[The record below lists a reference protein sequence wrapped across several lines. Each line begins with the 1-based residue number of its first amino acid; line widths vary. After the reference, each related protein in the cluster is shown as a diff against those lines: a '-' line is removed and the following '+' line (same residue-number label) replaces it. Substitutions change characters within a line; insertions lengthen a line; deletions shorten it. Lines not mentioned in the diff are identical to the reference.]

1 MAEQNKQPQN
11 NQKPEQ
17 DVNQLLKV
25 RREKLAALQEA
36 GKDPF
41 RITRYDQTHHT
52 DEAKELYIAHEEKL
66 LAGHAAPNVEGM
78 EEAEAREV
86 LNADYNE
93 RRAIMDADPIM
104 VSIAG
109 RMMFKRVMGKAS
121 FCNIQDLKGTIQV
134 YVAKDA
140 IGEEAYADFKKSDIG
155 DIYGIKGYVFRT
167 KTGEIS
173 IHAVEMTMLTKSLQ
187 ILPEKFHGLTDTDT
201 RYRQRYVDLIM
212 NADSKEVFIKR
223 SRIIKEIRKFLDGR
237 DFMEV
242 ETPMLVS
249 NAGGAAARP
258 FETHY
263 NALDE
268 DVKLRISLELYLK
281 RLIVGGLERVYEIG
295 RVFRNEGVDTRH
307 NPEFTLM
314 ELYQAYTDYE
324 GMMEL
329 TESMFR
335 YLAEAVLGTTRFVYN
350 GIELDFGKPFER
362 ITMIDCI
369 KKYAGVDFDAVTTD
383 EEAKAIAREH
393 NVEFEDRHTKGDIV
407 NLFFEEYCEENLI
420 QPTFVTDHPLAISP
434 LTKKRPDD
442 PNKVERFELFI
453 NTWEMC
459 NAYSEL
465 NDPIDQRERFAAQD
479 AAFEA
484 GDEEANHT
492 DEDFLNALSIGM
504 PPTGGIG
511 YGIDRLVM
519 LLTNSQAIRDVL
531 LFPTMKTLDP
541 KKAEN
546 KAEKA
551 AVNGSAEDAT
561 VSAPSVQIDLSKV
574 KIEPLFADDVDFETF
589 SKSDF
594 RVVKIEACE
603 AVPKSKKLL
612 KFTLNDGTDRKRTI
626 LSGIHEYYEPEE
638 LVGKTCVAITNLPP
652 RKMMGIDSEGML
664 ISAVYEYDG
673 REGLNLL
680 MLDDSIPAGAKLY

>member
-1 MAEQNKQPQN
+1 MAEQNN
-11 NQKPEQ
+11 NQQ
-17 DVNQLLKV
+17 DLNQLLQV
-25 RREKLAALQEA
+25 RYDKLHELQEN

-41 RITRYDQTHHT
+41 VITKYDVTSHST
-52 DEAKELYIAHEEKL
+52 DIIDNFETM
-66 LAGHAAPNVEGM
+66 EGKQ
-78 EEAEAREV
+78 
-86 LNADYNE
+86 
-93 RRAIMDADPIM
+93 

-121 FCNIQDLKGTIQV
+121 FCNIQDLKGRIQV
-134 YVAKDA
+134 YVARDN
-140 IGEEAYADFKKSDIG
+140 IGEEIYKDFKKSDIG
-155 DIYGIKGYVFRT
+155 DIWGVKGYAFRT

-173 IHAVEMTMLTKSLQ
+173 IHAEEMTLLSKSLQ
-187 ILPEKFHGLTDTDT
+187 ILPEKFHGLTDTDM
-201 RYRQRYVDLIM
+201 RYRQRYIDLIM
-212 NADSKEVFIKR
+212 NQESKEVFIKR
-223 SRIIKEIRKFLDGR
+223 SKILKEIRNFLADR

-263 NALDE
+263 NALNE

-335 YLAEAVLGTTRFVYN
+335 YLAEKVCGSTKISYN
-350 GIELDFGKPFER
+350 GIEIDLGKPFTR
-362 ITMIDCI
+362 MTMNDAI
-369 KKYAGVDFDAVTTD
+369 KKYTGIDFDTVAD
-383 EEAKAIAREH
+383 DAAAKKLAEEHHIAYE
-393 NVEFEDRHTKGDIV
+393 ERHKKGDII
-407 NLFFEEYCEENLI
+407 NLFFEEFCEKELI
-420 QPTFVTDHPLAISP
+420 QPTFIMDHPIEISP
-434 LTKKRPDD
+434 LTKKKPSD
-442 PNKVERFELFI
+442 PTKVERFELFI

-465 NDPIDQRERFAAQD
+465 NDPVDQRERFAAQD
-479 AAFEA
+479 ANAAA
-484 GDEEANHT
+484 GDDEAEHT
-492 DEDFLNALSIGM
+492 DEDFLNALEIGM

-519 LLTNSQAIRDVL
+519 LLTDSAAIRDVL
-531 LFPTMKTLDP
+531 LFPTMKSLGDVN
-541 KKAEN
+541 KKNDVNNTASE
-546 KAEKA
+546 APEKN
-551 AVNGSAEDAT
+551 VKTESEK
-561 VSAPSVQIDLSKV
+561 IDFSKV
-574 KIEPLFADDVDFETF
+574 KIEPLFEEMVDFDTF

-594 RVVKIEACE
+594 RAVKVKECV

-612 KFTLNDGTDRKRTI
+612 QFTLDDGTGTDRTI
-626 LSGIHEYYEPEE
+626 LSGIHSFYEPEE
-638 LVGKTCVAITNLPP
+638 LVGKTLIAITNLPP
-652 RKMMGIDSEGML
+652 RAMMGIDSCGML
-664 ISAVYEYDG
+664 LSAIHEE
-673 REGLNLL
+673 EGEEKLHLL
-680 MLDDSIPAGAKLY
+680 MVDDHIPAGAKLY